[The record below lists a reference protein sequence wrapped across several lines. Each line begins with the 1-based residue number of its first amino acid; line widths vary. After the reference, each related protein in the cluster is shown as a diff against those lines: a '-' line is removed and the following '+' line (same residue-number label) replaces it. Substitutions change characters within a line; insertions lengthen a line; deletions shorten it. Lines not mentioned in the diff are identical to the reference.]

1 MPEAICR
8 WRKYLLLDHTQ
19 LPLIVAHVLSE
30 HTSSFSDCLRFKI
43 WTQRPGRVSRRLVGI
58 TAQRGLLWDLY
69 KKSAISK
76 VSEVQSSEESLWRQV
91 FQTASEK
98 IESASLAAVTALTSC
113 LSRSVL
119 KSDSEDSLR
128 SFLDLVLKG
137 NLICIYK
144 MSERYHK

>member
-1 MPEAICR
+1 M
-8 WRKYLLLDHTQ
+8 
-19 LPLIVAHVLSE
+19 
-30 HTSSFSDCLRFKI
+30 
-43 WTQRPGRVSRRLVGI
+43 
-58 TAQRGLLWDLY
+58 
-69 KKSAISK
+69 
-76 VSEVQSSEESLWRQV
+76 QV

-137 NLICIYK
+137 NLIFRYK
-144 MSERYHK
+144 MNVIINKTLTEEKQSWCINENMSV